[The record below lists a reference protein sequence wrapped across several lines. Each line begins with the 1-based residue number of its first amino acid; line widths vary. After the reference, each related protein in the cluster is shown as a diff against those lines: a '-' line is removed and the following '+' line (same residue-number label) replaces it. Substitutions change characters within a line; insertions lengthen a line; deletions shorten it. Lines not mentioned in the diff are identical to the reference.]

1 MSCFVKWLVSTHVR
15 TLHSANLVGSNL
27 VHGTYAM
34 FATQLLT
41 LDNDV
46 TEAEEAI
53 PREQTVVICQRTDQ
67 SSNVSIEFVNL
78 NAEPINEQNERHNFA
93 ERLRQRLFSR
103 AIGTGSK
110 DKIARAVVKGKN
122 SGGGVGV
129 DPCPTGGEEH
139 GPGRQSVAPEP
150 SSVLHVPHRA
160 TDCIQ
165 SWTARLCCAF
175 FDCKSNQTSE
185 STPKLGYG
193 NTHFDLVAFGLVLL
207 TAFSYRFRRHSP
219 YRIS

>member
-1 MSCFVKWLVSTHVR
+1 MTWNIVMSMIWIFFFFMRLVFVRPSL
-15 TLHSANLVGSNL
+15 LVG
-27 VHGTYAM
+27 
-34 FATQLLT
+34 
-41 LDNDV
+41 
-46 TEAEEAI
+46 
-53 PREQTVVICQRTDQ
+53 C
-67 SSNVSIEFVNL
+67 
-78 NAEPINEQNERHNFA
+78 
-93 ERLRQRLFSR
+93 
-103 AIGTGSK
+103 GS
-110 DKIARAVVKGKN
+110 RAVVKGKN

-185 STPKLGYG
+185 VSRYCLSYFIFLSVIKQSTPKLGYG

-207 TAFSYRFRRHSP
+207 TAFPYRFRRHSP